1 MAIMKSKFTGSG
13 LLMLLTLA
21 FGTTVQCNEPPSHPQ
36 LSQSTD
42 TSATPTIYRSEL
54 ETTLKVPG
62 GAASQKPLA
71 STGNVSISAESTG
84 TGSETPTSQ
93 AEGTSESL
101 QERESQARPTPAP
114 RRSEAQAQ
122 GQSPTTAPQST
133 VSTNTAKGLY
143 PSLDELKA
151 NGLYPS
157 LDELKAKGLY
167 PSLDELKEN
176 PNVTTPIRPSKGLY
190 PSLDELKDR
199 LRDESETPTSQA
211 EGTSESLQER
221 ESQARPTPAPR
232 RSEAQ
237 AQGQSPTT
245 APQSTVSTNTEN
257 PNVTTPIRPS
267 KGLYPPLDEYRHYQE
282 SEGSTPLPAD
292 VTWFSIPVPMGVVDR
307 RETRALKQQFTQFL
321 QQLSANYPKLVQRV
335 YEFLG
340 WPSDKLPENE
350 EQAQMF
356 IDALNTSEALLGKAA
371 RWIFNAIPEMERAAI
386 YTSFYQL
393 FRNKLPSSF
402 FEAAGRVNPEVREYW
417 NAEMPITGTWETPS
431 EADKESE
438 AGGETANSRKGQAHL
453 TAQVLQPLPVEGPT
467 PRDRIPWMKIKSAIS
482 KAHGPVT
489 RVPEWTPVTGACAL
503 GEGYTEIDVA
513 KATTDV
519 LFRLTFVILHQIKR
533 KNSNNG
539 KLEDDQALVAL
550 CSTAGAF
557 VDAWQQQQQALAQE
571 DPGTP
576 KAHAV
581 LIERLRHVD
590 KYFMK
595 TYDETTGES
604 DHKQWKKNKTEVAK
618 IGRGAMMKSCVKYMK
633 AAGDVATRSFNAG
646 TTKYPSRSL
655 YGGIANTLETKFTDS
670 EAVAKAVHDYARQHK
685 MPEKLVGLCGALQIS
700 GHFKKCF
707 SEAGRLSSVTFFH
720 QHIDGASVLLRTLA
734 RDRPIGKHAVAQA
747 ICDPSVSAQYFESA
761 FRLFSSAVTQ
771 EWEKE
776 NLFAQLA
783 SWTGKP
789 VILAPSLEDQV
800 PVPPAHA
807 AYESVAVDD
816 PDRIYRIRA
825 GGRQSPPEVL
835 YVGGLHPKVKPTE
848 VHVQGPTVRDNS
860 KRLVHDVHPS
870 EPRGEKAP
878 SGTATTTESSSEDA
892 SSASSKSSS
901 AFVDVQAQ
909 GKNNYEPGETVDSH
923 LASPRKNEEN
933 SASAMPKRST
943 HSQGT
948 GRTRSVSAEL

>member
-133 VSTNTAKGLY
+133 VSTNTGESGNDGNDNETKGLY

-190 PSLDELKDR
+190 PSLDELK
-199 LRDESETPTSQA
+199 
-211 EGTSESLQER
+211 
-221 ESQARPTPAPR
+221 
-232 RSEAQ
+232 
-237 AQGQSPTT
+237 
-245 APQSTVSTNTEN
+245 EN

-282 SEGSTPLPAD
+282 I
-292 VTWFSIPVPMGVVDR
+292 TWFSIPVPMGVVDR

-618 IGRGAMMKSCVKYMK
+618 IGRVK